1 MSDNEKHLID
11 AMRNTGLVPLFSHED
26 AGVAE
31 QILTAAY
38 QGGVRVIEFT
48 NRKKNATEVF
58 NHLIKIRN
66 RYPGIRIG
74 IGTVMDEVTTKK
86 FIDAGADFIVSPI
99 LNTAMAKPCREN
111 SVPWIPGCA
120 TLTEIVN
127 AKNAGAEVIKVF
139 PGSVLG
145 PSFVSSILPVVPDLK
160 LMITGG
166 VETNEENLKAWF
178 KAGALCVGL
187 GSNLFSNDILKEN
200 AWNKLQLKVSE
211 VLSTIQRVK
220 AK

>member
-1 MSDNEKHLID
+1 MSDNEKHLIE
-11 AMRNTGLVPLFSHED
+11 AMRNTGLVPLFTHED
-26 AGVAE
+26 PAVAE
-31 QILTAAY
+31 QILAAAY

-48 NRKKNATEVF
+48 NRKNNAADVF

-66 RYPGIRIG
+66 QYPGIRIG

-99 LNTAMAKPCREN
+99 LNIAMAKPCREN
-111 SVPWIPGCA
+111 RIPWIPGCA

-139 PGSVLG
+139 PGSVVG

-166 VETNEENLKAWF
+166 VETNEENLKGWF
-178 KAGALCVGL
+178 KAGAWCVGL

-200 AWNKLQLKVSE
+200 AWTKLQAKVSE
-211 VLSTIQRVK
+211 VLSTIQKVK